1 MKNLLKYAHRPRKI
15 TVRVPADLLAKAQY
29 ASRAGI
35 TDTVRKA
42 LEAYVTKWACD
53 ELLKLR
59 GKVKFSID
67 LKELRKDREL
77 PRLRGGNPN
86 DSSAPQRE

>member
-1 MKNLLKYAHRPRKI
+1 MRKSLKYMDSPRRITVKVPTNLLE
-15 TVRVPADLLAKAQY
+15 KAQKI
-29 ASRAGI
+29 SNAGVSE
-35 TDTVRKA
+35 TVRKGLQA
-42 LEAYVTKWACD
+42 LVTRWACD

-77 PRLRGGNPN
+77 PRLDRTNPN
-86 DSSAPQRE
+86 G